1 MKKCINGYF
10 YPAED
15 DVDDWYSIS
24 DILRELETNE
34 DGYYTDL
41 EISKDNDYEL
51 RLVSSTTILKMVC

>member
-24 DILRELETNE
+24 DILRELEINE

>member
-15 DVDDWYSIS
+15 DVDDCYSIS
-24 DILRELETNE
+24 DILRELEINE